1 VVVSPPR
8 ARGTRALRSN
18 APVLRSMP
26 SAVVQLPDRQL
37 AALRDAYRRAAR
49 ARRLQLIAVA
59 ALSLVLIALS
69 AIQAEVDPKTFLAK
83 IGGFTSYFDRMA
95 TLDSGLRVWT
105 DPASWFW
112 SFKRSARLIGETVL
126 MAYVGT
132 LTGSIVAFALNFV
145 ASPNITG
152 RAWLVFAARRLL
164 EFCRTVPDV
173 VFALIFVVAFGLGPF
188 PGVLALAIHSAGAL
202 GKQFFETTE
211 NIDMKPVE
219 GLRAVGASYA
229 QVIRYAALP
238 QVIASFASF
247 ALLRFEINVRG
258 ATVLGFVGA
267 GGIGQDLMEAIRKF
281 YYSDVSAILVLI
293 IAVVMT
299 IDISTQYLR
308 GTLLSEGR

>member
-1 VVVSPPR
+1 
-8 ARGTRALRSN
+8 
-18 APVLRSMP
+18 MP

-49 ARRLQLIAVA
+49 AKRLEFVTGVA
-59 ALSLVLIALS
+59 CLLVLIGLS
-69 AIQAEVDPKTFLAK
+69 AIQAEIDPKTFLAK

-95 TLDSGLRVWT
+95 TLDSGARVWT
-105 DPASWFW
+105 DPAAWFW
-112 SFKRSARLIGETVL
+112 SFKRSARLIGETIL

-132 LTGSIVAFALNFV
+132 LTGAIVAVALNFV

-164 EFCRTVPDV
+164 EFCRTVPDI
-173 VFALIFVVAFGLGPF
+173 VFALIFVVAFGLGPL
-188 PGVLALAIHSAGAL
+188 PGVLALAVHSAGAL

-211 NIDMKPVE
+211 NIDMMPVE

-229 QVIRYAALP
+229 QVMRYAALP
-238 QVIASFASF
+238 QVIASFATF

-281 YYSDVSAILVLI
+281 YYSDVSAILVMI
-293 IAVVMT
+293 IAVVMA
-299 IDISTQYLR
+299 IDIGTQYLR
-308 GTLLSEGR
+308 RALLSNGRLA

>member
-1 VVVSPPR
+1 
-8 ARGTRALRSN
+8 
-18 APVLRSMP
+18 MP

-49 ARRLQLIAVA
+49 AKRLQLFAGGAVA
-59 ALSLVLIALS
+59 LLLIVLS

-95 TLDSGLRVWT
+95 TLDSGARVWT
-105 DPASWFW
+105 DPAAWFW
-112 SFKRSARLIGETVL
+112 SFKRSARLIGETIL

-132 LTGSIVAFALNFV
+132 LTGAIGAFALNFV

-152 RAWLVFAARRLL
+152 RAWIVFAARRLL
-164 EFCRTVPDV
+164 EFCRTVPDI
-173 VFALIFVVAFGLGPF
+173 VFALIFVVAFGLGPL
-188 PGVLALAIHSAGAL
+188 PGVLALALHSAGAL

-211 NIDMKPVE
+211 NIDMMPVE

-238 QVIASFASF
+238 QVIASFATF

-281 YYSDVSAILVLI
+281 YYSDVSAILVMI

-308 GTLLSEGR
+308 RALLSEGRST

>member
-1 VVVSPPR
+1 
-8 ARGTRALRSN
+8 
-18 APVLRSMP
+18 MP

-49 ARRLQLIAVA
+49 AKQLQFFAGGAVA
-59 ALSLVLIALS
+59 LLLIVLS

-95 TLDSGLRVWT
+95 TLDSGARVWT
-105 DPASWFW
+105 DPAAWFW
-112 SFKRSARLIGETVL
+112 SFKRSARLIGETIL

-132 LTGSIVAFALNFV
+132 LTGAIVAVALNFV

-164 EFCRTVPDV
+164 EFCRTVPDI
-173 VFALIFVVAFGLGPF
+173 VFALIFVVAFGLGPL
-188 PGVLALAIHSAGAL
+188 PGVLALAVHSAGAL

-211 NIDMKPVE
+211 NIDMMPVE

-229 QVIRYAALP
+229 QTIRYAALP
-238 QVIASFASF
+238 QVIASFATF

-281 YYSDVSAILVLI
+281 YYSDVSAILVMI

-308 GTLLSEGR
+308 RALLSEGR

>member
-1 VVVSPPR
+1 
-8 ARGTRALRSN
+8 
-18 APVLRSMP
+18 MP
-26 SAVVQLPDRQL
+26 SAVVHLPDRQL
-37 AALRDAYRRAAR
+37 AALKDAYRRAAR
-49 ARRLQLIAVA
+49 AKRIR
-59 ALSLVLIALS
+59 LIALAAVLLFLVGLS
-69 AIQAEVDPKTFLAK
+69 AIEAEIDPKTFLAK
-83 IGGFTSYFDRMA
+83 LGGFTSYFDRMA
-95 TLDSGLRVWT
+95 RLDSGARVWT
-105 DPASWFW
+105 DPAAWFW
-112 SFKRSARLIGETVL
+112 SFKRSARLIGETIL

-132 LTGSIVAFALNFV
+132 LTGAIVAFALNFV
-145 ASPNITG
+145 ASPNLTG
-152 RAWLVFAARRLL
+152 TAWLVFVARRLL
-164 EFCRTVPDV
+164 EFCRTVPDI
-173 VFALIFVVAFGLGPF
+173 VFALIFVVAFGLGPL

-219 GLRAVGASYA
+219 GLRAAGASYV
-229 QVIRYAALP
+229 QTIRYAALP
-238 QVIASFASF
+238 QVMASFATF

-308 GTLLSEGR
+308 RALLSEGRPA

>member
-1 VVVSPPR
+1 M
-8 ARGTRALRSN
+8 AG
-18 APVLRSMP
+18 
-26 SAVVQLPDRQL
+26 AVVLLPDRQL
-37 AALRDAYRRAAR
+37 DVLKEAYRGAAR
-49 ARRLQLIAVA
+49 VRRLQAIAGVGC
-59 ALSLVLIALS
+59 LVVLIGLS

-95 TLDSGLRVWT
+95 TLDSGARVWT
-105 DPASWFW
+105 DPAAWFW
-112 SFKRSARLIGETVL
+112 SFKRSARLIGETIL

-132 LTGSIVAFALNFV
+132 LTGAIVAFALNFV
-145 ASPNITG
+145 ASPNLTG

-164 EFCRTVPDV
+164 EFCRTVPDI
-173 VFALIFVVAFGLGPF
+173 VFALIFVVAFGLGPL
-188 PGVLALAIHSAGAL
+188 PGVLAIALHTAGAL

-219 GLRAVGASYA
+219 GLRAVGGSYV
-229 QVIRYAALP
+229 QVIRFAALP
-238 QVIASFASF
+238 QVLASFASF

-308 GTLLSEGR
+308 RALVTEGR

>member
-1 VVVSPPR
+1 MPR
-8 ARGTRALRSN
+8 AV
-18 APVLRSMP
+18 VL
-26 SAVVQLPDRQL
+26 LPDRQL
-37 AALRDAYRRAAR
+37 DALKEAYRREARTRRMQAAG
-49 ARRLQLIAVA
+49 AVA
-59 ALSLVLIALS
+59 CLIFLIGLS
-69 AIQAEVDPKTFLAK
+69 AIQAEVDPKTFVAK

-95 TLDSGLRVWT
+95 TLDSGARVWT
-105 DPASWFW
+105 DPAAWFW
-112 SFKRSARLIGETVL
+112 SFRRSARLLGETIL

-132 LTGSIVAFALNFV
+132 LTGAIVAFALNFV
-145 ASPNITG
+145 ASPNLTG
-152 RAWLVFAARRLL
+152 RAWLVFSARRLL
-164 EFCRTVPDV
+164 EFCRTVPDI
-173 VFALIFVVAFGLGPF
+173 VFALIFVVAFGLGPL
-188 PGVLALAIHSAGAL
+188 PGVLAIALHTAGAL

-229 QVIRYAALP
+229 QVIRFAALP
-238 QVIASFASF
+238 QVLASFASF

-293 IAVVMT
+293 VGVVMT

-308 GTLLSEGR
+308 RALTAEGR

>member
-1 VVVSPPR
+1 M
-8 ARGTRALRSN
+8 AG
-18 APVLRSMP
+18 
-26 SAVVQLPDRQL
+26 AVVLLPDRQL
-37 AALRDAYRRAAR
+37 DALKEAYRGAAR
-49 ARRLQLIAVA
+49 AKRLQAIAGVA
-59 ALSLVLIALS
+59 CLLVLIGLS
-69 AIQAEVDPKTFLAK
+69 AIQAEVDPRTFLAK

-95 TLDSGLRVWT
+95 TLDSGARVWT
-105 DPASWFW
+105 DPAAWFW
-112 SFKRSARLIGETVL
+112 SFKRSARLIGETIL

-132 LTGSIVAFALNFV
+132 LTGAIVAFALNFV
-145 ASPNITG
+145 ASPNLTG

-164 EFCRTVPDV
+164 EFCRTVPDI
-173 VFALIFVVAFGLGPF
+173 VFALIFVVAFGLGPL
-188 PGVLALAIHSAGAL
+188 PGVLAIALHTAGAL

-219 GLRAVGASYA
+219 GLRAVGGSYV
-229 QVIRYAALP
+229 QVIRFAALP
-238 QVIASFASF
+238 QVLASFASF

-293 IAVVMT
+293 IAVLMT

-308 GTLLSEGR
+308 RALITEGR

>member
-1 VVVSPPR
+1 
-8 ARGTRALRSN
+8 
-18 APVLRSMP
+18 MP
-26 SAVVQLPDRQL
+26 SAVVLLPDRQL
-37 AALRDAYRRAAR
+37 DALREAYRRAAR
-49 ARRLQLIAVA
+49 ARRLQAIAGA
-59 ALSLVLIALS
+59 ALLVVLIGLS
-69 AIQAEVDPKTFLAK
+69 AIQAEVDPRTFLAK

-95 TLDSGLRVWT
+95 TLDSGARVWT
-105 DPASWFW
+105 DPAAWFW
-112 SFKRSARLIGETVL
+112 SFKRSARLIGETIL

-132 LTGSIVAFALNFV
+132 LTGAIVAFALNFV
-145 ASPNITG
+145 ASPNLTQ
-152 RAWLVFAARRLL
+152 RAWLVFVARRLL
-164 EFCRTVPDV
+164 EFCRTVPDI
-173 VFALIFVVAFGLGPF
+173 VFALIFVVAFGLGPL
-188 PGVLALAIHSAGAL
+188 PGVLALALHSAGAL

-229 QVIRYAALP
+229 QMIRFAALP
-238 QVIASFASF
+238 QVLASFASF

-308 GTLLSEGR
+308 RALLTEGP

>member
-1 VVVSPPR
+1 
-8 ARGTRALRSN
+8 
-18 APVLRSMP
+18 MP

-49 ARRLQLIAVA
+49 AKQLQLFAGGAVA
-59 ALSLVLIALS
+59 LVLIVLS

-95 TLDSGLRVWT
+95 TLDSGARVRT
-105 DPASWFW
+105 DPAAWFW
-112 SFKRSARLIGETVL
+112 SFKRSARLIGETIL

-132 LTGSIVAFALNFV
+132 LTGAIVAFALNFV

-152 RAWLVFAARRLL
+152 RAWLVFVARRLL
-164 EFCRTVPDV
+164 EFCRTVPDI
-173 VFALIFVVAFGLGPF
+173 VFALIFVVAFGLGPL

-219 GLRAVGASYA
+219 GLRAVGASYV
-229 QVIRYAALP
+229 QTIRYAALP
-238 QVIASFASF
+238 QVIASFATF

-281 YYSDVSAILVLI
+281 YYSDVSAILVMI

-308 GTLLSEGR
+308 RALISEGRST

>member
-1 VVVSPPR
+1 
-8 ARGTRALRSN
+8 
-18 APVLRSMP
+18 MP

-49 ARRLQLIAVA
+49 AKQLQLFAGGAVA
-59 ALSLVLIALS
+59 LVLIVLS

-95 TLDSGLRVWT
+95 TLDSGARVWT
-105 DPASWFW
+105 DPAAWFW
-112 SFKRSARLIGETVL
+112 SFKRSARLIGETIL

-132 LTGSIVAFALNFV
+132 LTGAIVAFALNFV

-152 RAWLVFAARRLL
+152 RAWLVFVARRLL
-164 EFCRTVPDV
+164 EFCRTVPDI
-173 VFALIFVVAFGLGPF
+173 VFALIFVVAFGLGPL

-219 GLRAVGASYA
+219 GLRAVGASYV
-229 QVIRYAALP
+229 QTIRYAALP
-238 QVIASFASF
+238 QVIASFATF

-281 YYSDVSAILVLI
+281 YYSDVSAILVMI

-308 GTLLSEGR
+308 RALLFEGR

>member
-1 VVVSPPR
+1 M
-8 ARGTRALRSN
+8 AG
-18 APVLRSMP
+18 
-26 SAVVQLPDRQL
+26 AVVLLPDRQL
-37 AALRDAYRRAAR
+37 DALKEAYRGAAR
-49 ARRLQLIAVA
+49 VRRLQAIAGVGC
-59 ALSLVLIALS
+59 LLVLIGLS

-95 TLDSGLRVWT
+95 TLDSGARVWT
-105 DPASWFW
+105 DPAAWFW
-112 SFKRSARLIGETVL
+112 SFKRSARLIGETIL

-132 LTGSIVAFALNFV
+132 LTGAIVAFALNFV
-145 ASPNITG
+145 ASPNLTG

-164 EFCRTVPDV
+164 EFCRTVPDI
-173 VFALIFVVAFGLGPF
+173 VFALIFVVAFGLGPL
-188 PGVLALAIHSAGAL
+188 PGVLAIALHTAGAL

-219 GLRAVGASYA
+219 GLRAVGGSYM
-229 QVIRYAALP
+229 QMIRFAALP
-238 QVIASFASF
+238 QVLASFASF

-308 GTLLSEGR
+308 RALVTEGR

>member
-1 VVVSPPR
+1 
-8 ARGTRALRSN
+8 
-18 APVLRSMP
+18 MP
-26 SAVVQLPDRQL
+26 SAIVLLPDRRL
-37 AALRDAYRRAAR
+37 DALRKAYQRATR
-49 ARRLQLIAVA
+49 ARLLQVLVFATAAV
-59 ALSLVLIALS
+59 VLIALS
-69 AIQAEVDPKTFLAK
+69 AIQAEVDPKTFVAK

-95 TLDSGLRVWT
+95 TLNSGARVWT

-112 SFKRSARLIGETVL
+112 SFKRSARLIGETIL

-132 LTGSIVAFALNFV
+132 LTGTMVAFALNFV
-145 ASPNITG
+145 ASPNVTV

-164 EFCRTVPDV
+164 EFCRTVPDI
-173 VFALIFVVAFGLGPF
+173 VFALIFVVAFGLGPL
-188 PGVLALAIHSAGAL
+188 PGMLALAIYSAGAL

-219 GLRAVGASYA
+219 ALRAGGASYL
-229 QVIRYAALP
+229 QTIRYAALP
-238 QVIASFASF
+238 QVLASFASF

-267 GGIGQDLMEAIRKF
+267 AARARIFMEAIRKF
-281 YYSDVSAILVLI
+281 YYSDVSAILVMI

-308 GTLLSEGR
+308 RALLSEGR